1 MTQPPQPPEKP
12 GFGPPPEPEPS
23 RSEQASPPEQPQQTP
38 AAPQTPA
45 DPQAQPGFG
54 PPPGPAQPPAQQ
66 PPSAPGGPDLGKTPQ
81 PGYGYPQAPQPPQQ
95 SPRTAPQ
102 TPPTVPVPTAPV
114 PGGPQTPPGYGYPQQ
129 PPAGYGY
136 PGQPQP
142 GQPGAYGQPQQP
154 YGQQPYGQQPYGQP
168 YGYPHPTV
176 PMQSQSGPP
185 GQPGGGRKV
194 NASLAII
201 VAAVVAIALIVGAG
215 VWYSSAGGDEKKNT
229 ANSGDSGETKGG
241 EGGGSGGDTAGGD
254 EKAPADPSSEVLFQ
268 VPAPKV
274 SKDASTIVTSGSWTT
289 DKVYAK
295 SGVAEVVGYDAVEGD
310 ELWTLDL
317 PGPVCEASDH
327 ATEDGRTAVIYK
339 PAMPT
344 KTKPQSCTQVAA
356 FDLATGEKLWSETA
370 KSGTQ
375 EISFNN
381 VTISGNTVAAAST
394 SGGAAWDITS
404 GKALWAPKT
413 SDACYDSG
421 YGGGPK
427 LVAVRKCG
435 PYDQRQLHIQTI
447 DPKDGKVLS
456 EYKMSE
462 GIEYAAVVST
472 DPLVVA
478 ADVGDSA
485 GDGSGISDFFS
496 IDNKSGELRTRISA
510 PGEEFAARCDGIT
523 KIEHCSGLAVGK
535 DRLYIATEEHES
547 SGEGYSRTN
556 EVVAFD
562 LATGKQTGQRA
573 DAGDGYTIVPLR
585 MDGDNVIAYK
595 RPPYDKGGQI
605 VSIDGGSFKETKL
618 MENPAEKSVRDVE
631 ARMLPQHAEILYS
644 QGRLYMSDVY
654 ASTLSSGDKEYLA
667 IAFGT
672 G

>member
-1 MTQPPQPPEKP
+1 MTQPPQPPDQP
-12 GFGPPPEPEPS
+12 GFGPPPEPEPP
-23 RSEQASPPEQPQQTP
+23 RLEKPAQPEQSSQPEQPQQAP
-38 AAPQTPA
+38 AAPQ
-45 DPQAQPGFG
+45 AQPPGFG
-54 PPPGPAQPPAQQ
+54 PPPEPAQQPAQQ
-66 PPSAPGGPDLGKTPQ
+66 PPSAPGGPDLSKTPE

-95 SPRTAPQ
+95 SPQAAPQ
-102 TPPTVPVPTAPV
+102 TPPPAAPV

-154 YGQQPYGQQPYGQP
+154 YGQPQQPYGQQPYGQP

-176 PMQSQSGPP
+176 PMQPHP
-185 GQPGGGRKV
+185 GQPGGGRKG
-194 NASLAII
+194 NATLAII
-201 VAAVVAIALIVGAG
+201 VAAVVAIALIIGAG
-215 VWYSSAGGDEKKNT
+215 VWYSSAGGDDEKKNT
-229 ANSGDSGETKGG
+229 ANSGDSGGTKGA
-241 EGGGSGGDTAGGD
+241 EDDGSGGATTGGD
-254 EKAPADPSSEVLFQ
+254 EKAPADPSAKVLFQ

-274 SKDASTIVTSGSWTT
+274 PKDTTTIVTSGSWMT

-295 SGVAEVVGYDAVEGD
+295 SGVAEVVGYDAAKGS

-327 ATEDGRTAVIYK
+327 VTEDGRTAIIYK
-339 PAMPT
+339 PKMPT
-344 KTKPQSCTQVAA
+344 KTDPQSCTQVAA

-370 KSGTQ
+370 RTGTQ

-381 VTISGNTVAAAST
+381 VTVSGNTVAAGST

-427 LVAVRKCG
+427 MVAVRKCG
-435 PYDQRQLHIQTI
+435 SYEQRQLHIQTI

-456 EYKMSE
+456 EYKMAE

-523 KIEHCSGLAVGK
+523 RIEHCSGLAVGK
-535 DRLYIATEEHES
+535 DRLYIATEEHE
-547 SGEGYSRTN
+547 GTGDGYSRTN

-562 LATGKQTGQRA
+562 LSTGKQTGQRA

-595 RPPYDKGGQI
+595 RPPYDKGGQV
-605 VSIDGGSFKETKL
+605 VSIDGGSFKETRL

-631 ARMLPQHAEILYS
+631 ARMLPQHAEILYA

-654 ASTLSSGDKEYLA
+654 ASELSSGDKEYLA

>member
-1 MTQPPQPPEKP
+1 
-12 GFGPPPEPEPS
+12 
-23 RSEQASPPEQPQQTP
+23 
-38 AAPQTPA
+38 
-45 DPQAQPGFG
+45 
-54 PPPGPAQPPAQQ
+54 
-66 PPSAPGGPDLGKTPQ
+66 
-81 PGYGYPQAPQPPQQ
+81 
-95 SPRTAPQ
+95 
-102 TPPTVPVPTAPV
+102 
-114 PGGPQTPPGYGYPQQ
+114 GYGYPQQ

-154 YGQQPYGQQPYGQP
+154 YGQQPYGQP

-176 PMQSQSGPP
+176 PMQPQP
-185 GQPGGGRKV
+185 GRPGGGRKI

-215 VWYSSAGGDEKKNT
+215 VWYSSSGGDGKKNT
-229 ANSGDSGETKGG
+229 ANSGDSGGTKGG
-241 EGGGSGGDTAGGD
+241 EGGGSGGDSAGGD

-274 SKDASTIVTSGSWTT
+274 SKDASTVVTAGSWTT

-295 SGVAEVVGYDAVEGD
+295 SGVAEVVGYDAVKGS

-327 ATEDGRTAVIYK
+327 VTEDGRTAIVYK

-370 KSGTQ
+370 RSGTQ

-456 EYKMSE
+456 EYKMSQ

-496 IDNKSGELRTRISA
+496 IDNESGELRARISA

-523 KIEHCSGLAVGK
+523 RIEHCSGLAVGE

-547 SGEGYSRTN
+547 NGDYGRTN

-562 LATGKQTGQRA
+562 LSTGKQTGQRA

-585 MDGDNVIAYK
+585 MDGGDIIAYK

-605 VSIDGGSFKETKL
+605 VSIDGGSFEETKL

-631 ARMLPQHAEILYS
+631 TRMLPQHAEILYAR
-644 QGRLYMSDVY
+644 GRLYMSDVY
-654 ASTLSSGDKEYLA
+654 ASALTAGDKEYLA

>member
-1 MTQPPQPPEKP
+1 MTQPPQPPHQP
-12 GFGPPPEPEPS
+12 GFGPPPEPS
-23 RSEQASPPEQPQQTP
+23 QPDR
-38 AAPQTPA
+38 PQTP
-45 DPQAQPGFG
+45 QT
-54 PPPGPAQPPAQQ
+54 PPEQ
-66 PPSAPGGPDLGKTPQ
+66 PPSAPGGPDLNKAPE
-81 PGYGYPQAPQPPQQ
+81 PGYGYPQAPQPSQQ
-95 SPRTAPQ
+95 SPQTAPQ
-102 TPPTVPVPTAPV
+102 TPPSAAPA
-114 PGGPQTPPGYGYPQQ
+114 PGGPQPPPGYGYPQQPPAGYGYPQQPPAGYGYPQQ

-142 GQPGAYGQPQQP
+142 
-154 YGQQPYGQQPYGQP
+154 P
-168 YGYPHPTV
+168 YGYPQQPSGQPGYGGYQQPTM
-176 PMQSQSGPP
+176 PMQPQSGR
-185 GQPGGGRKV
+185 PGGGRKI
-194 NASLAII
+194 NAQLAII
-201 VAAVVAIALIVGAG
+201 VAAVVAIALIVGGG
-215 VWYSSAGGDEKKNT
+215 VWYASSSDDDKKNT
-229 ANSGDSGETKGG
+229 ANSGDSGGTKGA
-241 EGGGSGGDTAGGD
+241 EGGGSGGDTTGGD
-254 EKAPADPSSEVLFQ
+254 EKAPADPSAKVLFQ
-268 VPAPKV
+268 VPAPEV
-274 SKDASTIVTSGSWTT
+274 PKDTTTIVTSGSWLT

-295 SGVAEVVGYDAVEGD
+295 SGVAEVVGYDAVKGS

-327 ATEDGRTAVIYK
+327 VTEDGRTAVIYK
-339 PAMPT
+339 PKMPT
-344 KTKPQSCTQVAA
+344 KTDPQRCTQVAA

-381 VTISGNTVAAAST
+381 VTVSGNTVAAGST

-404 GKALWAPKT
+404 GKALWSPKT

-427 LVAVRKCG
+427 MVAVRKCG
-435 PYDQRQLHIQTI
+435 SYEQRQLHIQTI
-447 DPKDGKVLS
+447 DPKDGKVIS

-523 KIEHCSGLAVGK
+523 KIEHCTGLTVGN
-535 DRLYIATEEHES
+535 DRLYIATEEHDGT
-547 SGEGYSRTN
+547 GEYNRTN
-556 EVVAFD
+556 EVVVFD

-585 MDGDNVIAYK
+585 MDGGSVIAYK

-605 VSIDGGSFKETKL
+605 VSIDGGSFKATKL
-618 MENPAEKSVRDVE
+618 LENPATESVRNVE
-631 ARMLPQHAEILYS
+631 TRMSPEYSEILYT

-654 ASTLSSGDKEYLA
+654 ASESSSGDKEYLA
-667 IAFGT
+667 VAFGT